1 MYHCTPVS
9 PSPHGRFEPRYLIM
23 LPALTARLRHAPLA
37 RILAAA
43 ALSAALAGC
52 NFFPGEEEAVD
63 PSEAERTAIV
73 TGSFSAPG
81 GARDL
86 AFLPDAESPGNG
98 LLAAASLQGG
108 ISVFNIDGQEVIS
121 GAGPRLNGLAGTGGF
136 PLRGETLPMI
146 FAMDENGALR
156 AFVVVRAVDDV
167 IELPLEGDMPG
178 GASLCLFGEGI
189 GYVDLAILGDGEEA
203 RIVRVSDAGGDGLQ
217 VRQRETRAL
226 PFPARSCAA
235 AADGDLLIG
244 GPTAGLARVSANG
257 DLRASTDRLPGSNVA
272 YSELLGRPV
281 AMMVSP
287 DTGLM
292 QVLDARSLEL
302 IATVRFDAGLGAPGF
317 NEPSA
322 LAVTDANFGG
332 GAFASGIAAAYDRGD
347 GSLKLIAREVITRT
361 VLTDES

>member
-1 MYHCTPVS
+1 
-9 PSPHGRFEPRYLIM
+9 M

-52 NFFPGEEEAVD
+52 NFFPGGEGAVD

-146 FAMDENGALR
+146 FA
-156 AFVVVRAVDDV
+156 
-167 IELPLEGDMPG
+167 PG
-178 GASLCLFGEGI
+178 
-189 GYVDLAILGDGEEA
+189 
-203 RIVRVSDAGGDGLQ
+203 
-217 VRQRETRAL
+217 
-226 PFPARSCAA
+226 
-235 AADGDLLIG
+235 
-244 GPTAGLARVSANG
+244 
-257 DLRASTDRLPGSNVA
+257 
-272 YSELLGRPV
+272 
-281 AMMVSP
+281 
-287 DTGLM
+287 
-292 QVLDARSLEL
+292 
-302 IATVRFDAGLGAPGF
+302 
-317 NEPSA
+317 
-322 LAVTDANFGG
+322 
-332 GAFASGIAAAYDRGD
+332 
-347 GSLKLIAREVITRT
+347 
-361 VLTDES
+361 

>member
-1 MYHCTPVS
+1 
-9 PSPHGRFEPRYLIM
+9 M
-23 LPALTARLRHAPLA
+23 LPSTLSAHLLRAPLA
-37 RILAAA
+37 RVLAVA

-52 NFFPGEEEAVD
+52 NFFPGDEEAVD

-73 TGSFSAPG
+73 TGSFNAPG

-86 AFLPDAESPGNG
+86 TFLPDADSPGNG

-108 ISVFNIDGQEVIS
+108 ISVFNIDGREVIS
-121 GAGPRLNGLAGTGGF
+121 SSGARLNGMAGTGGF

-156 AFVVVRAVDDV
+156 AFVVVRAIDDV
-167 IELPLEGDMPG
+167 VELPLEGDMPG
-178 GASLCLFGEGI
+178 GASLCFFGEGI

-203 RIVRVSDAGGDGLQ
+203 NIVRLSDAGGAGLQ
-217 VRQRETRAL
+217 VRLRETRAL

-235 AADGDLLIG
+235 AADGDLIIG
-244 GPTAGLARVSANG
+244 GPTAGLARINASGSV
-257 DLRASTDRLPGSNVA
+257 RARTDRLPGSNIT

-281 AMMVSP
+281 ALMVSP

-292 QVLDARSLEL
+292 QVLDARNLDL

-322 LAVTDANFGG
+322 LALTDANFGG
-332 GAFASGIAAAYDRGD
+332 GAYASGIAAAYDRGD

-361 VLTDES
+361 VLISDS

>member
-1 MYHCTPVS
+1 M
-9 PSPHGRFEPRYLIM
+9 IM
-23 LPALTARLRHAPLA
+23 LPAFLSARLLRAPLA
-37 RILAAA
+37 RVLAAA

-52 NFFPGEEEAVD
+52 NFFPGDEEAVD
-63 PSEAERTAIV
+63 PGETERTAIV
-73 TGSFSAPG
+73 TGAFEAPG

-86 AFLPDAESPGNG
+86 AFLPNADAPGNG

-108 ISVFNIDGQEVIS
+108 ISVFNIDGRELIS
-121 GAGPRLNGLAGTGGF
+121 TSGSRLNGLAGTGGF
-136 PLRGETLPMI
+136 PLRGETLPMV
-146 FAMDENGALR
+146 FSMDENGALR
-156 AFVVVRAVDDV
+156 AFVVVQAINDV
-167 IELPLEGDMPG
+167 VELPLEGDSPG
-178 GASLCLFGEGI
+178 GASLCFFAEGI

-203 RIVRVSDAGGDGLQ
+203 RIVRLSDAGGAGLQ

-235 AADGDLLIG
+235 TADGDLLIG
-244 GPTAGLARVSANG
+244 GPTAGLARINARG
-257 DLRASTDRLPGSNVA
+257 DVRARTDRLPGSNIT

-292 QVLDARSLEL
+292 QVLDARNLDL

-322 LAVTDANFGG
+322 LALTDANFGG
-332 GAFASGIAAAYDRGD
+332 GAYASGIAAAYDRGD

-361 VLTDES
+361 VLAEDS

>member
-1 MYHCTPVS
+1 
-9 PSPHGRFEPRYLIM
+9 M
-23 LPALTARLRHAPLA
+23 LPATLSARLLAAPLA

-43 ALSAALAGC
+43 ALSAVLAGC
-52 NFFPGEEEAVD
+52 NFFTGEEEAVD
-63 PSEAERTAIV
+63 PGEAERTAIV

-86 AFLPDAESPGNG
+86 AFLPDATSPGNG

-108 ISVFNIDGQEVIS
+108 ISVFNIDGREVIS
-121 GAGPRLNGLAGTGGF
+121 GSGPRLNGLAGTGGF
-136 PLRGETLPMI
+136 PLRGETLPMV
-146 FAMDENGALR
+146 FGMDEAGALR
-156 AFVVVRAVDDV
+156 AFVVVRAIDDV

-178 GASLCLFGEGI
+178 GASLCFFSQGI
-189 GYVDLAILGDGEEA
+189 GYIDLAILGDGEEA
-203 RIVRVSDAGGDGLQ
+203 RIVRLSDAGGAGLQ

-235 AADGDLLIG
+235 LPDGDLIIG
-244 GPTAGLARVSANG
+244 GPTAGLARINSSG
-257 DLRASTDRLPGSNVA
+257 DIGARTDRLPGSNIT

-281 AMMVSP
+281 ALMVSP

-292 QVLDARSLEL
+292 QVLDARSLAL

-317 NEPSA
+317 NAPSA
-322 LAVTDANFGG
+322 LALTDVNFGG
-332 GAFASGIAAAYDRGD
+332 GAYASGIAAAYDRGD

-361 VLTDES
+361 VLADDS